1 MGLEITELS
10 RDEAAEWN
18 DAVERTPERTPF
30 HRFEAL
36 DVFADHT
43 DADLHPLLAYK
54 GEQPVGLFP
63 LFTLRKGPIT
73 AAFSPPPA
81 LKVSY
86 LGPVVLAQPGMKPH
100 STEKRRRRLVD
111 GCLDWLDTHYDPGY
125 VHVRTALG
133 APDVRPFGWAR
144 FEETPRFTY
153 VVELDDDPETLRDRF
168 SRDARS
174 NIRDAADE
182 CTVSE
187 AGAETV
193 QRVIR
198 QVQERHDDQG
208 LDFPVTTD
216 FVADLYDALPEGHL
230 RPYACRVDGEFV
242 GGSLILDDGERV
254 YNWQGTVKQDLDHDV
269 NDFLH
274 WEVLR
279 AAADRGH
286 SGYDLVG
293 ANDPRLSRYKSKF
306 APALRTY
313 HSLERSS
320 AGVGAAARLYRQFA

>member
-10 RDEAAEWN
+10 SDEAATWN
-18 DAVERTPERTPF
+18 DALERTRERTPF

-36 DVFADHT
+36 TVFADHAG
-43 DADLHPLLAYK
+43 ADLHPLLAYK

-73 AAFSPPPA
+73 AAFSPPPE

-111 GCLDWLDTHYDPGY
+111 GCLDWLDDEHDPEY
-125 VHVRTALG
+125 VHVRTSVG
-133 APDVRPFGWAR
+133 APDVRPFGWAT
-144 FEETPRFTY
+144 FDETPRFTY
-153 VVELDDDPETLRDRF
+153 VVELDAEPETLRDRF

-174 NIRDAADE
+174 NVRDAQEDCDVA
-182 CTVSE
+182 E
-187 AGAETV
+187 AGAETA
-193 QRVIR
+193 QRVIT
-198 QVQERHDDQG
+198 QVRARHEEQD
-208 LDFPVTTD
+208 LDFPLTSE
-216 FVADLYDALPEGHL
+216 FVADLYGALPDGYL

-254 YNWQGTVKQDLDHDV
+254 YNWQGTVKQDTDHDV
-269 NDFLH
+269 NDLLH

-293 ANDPRLSRYKSKF
+293 ANDQRLSRYKSKF
-306 APALRTY
+306 APTLRTY

-320 AGVGAAARLYRQFA
+320 AGIGTAARLYRQLT

>member
-1 MGLEITELS
+1 MALDITEFTREES
-10 RDEAAEWN
+10 DTWN
-18 DAVERTPERTPF
+18 SALERTRERTPF

-36 DVFADHT
+36 RVFADHSG
-43 DADLHPLLAYK
+43 AELHPLVAYK

-63 LFTLRKGPIT
+63 VFTVRKGPIT
-73 AAFSPPPA
+73 AAFSPPPE

-100 STEKRRRRLVD
+100 STEKRRRRLID
-111 GCLDWLDTHYDPGY
+111 GCLDWLDDQYDPKY
-125 VHVRTALG
+125 VHVRTSVG
-133 APDVRPFGWAR
+133 APDVRPFDWAT
-144 FEETPRFTY
+144 FDETPRFTY
-153 VVELDDDPETLRDRF
+153 VVELDADPETIRDRF

-174 NIRDAADE
+174 NVRDAEEVCDVVE
-182 CTVSE
+182 GGT
-187 AGAETV
+187 ETV
-193 QRVIR
+193 ERVIT
-198 QVQERHDDQG
+198 QVQARHEEQG
-208 LDFPVTTD
+208 LEFPLTSE
-216 FVADLYDALPEGHL
+216 FVADLYDALPDSYL

-242 GGSLILDDGERV
+242 AGSLILDDGERV
-254 YNWQGTVKQDLDHDV
+254 YNWQGTAKQNTDHDV
-269 NDFLH
+269 NDLLH

-306 APALRTY
+306 APTLRTY

-320 AGVGAAARLYRQFA
+320 TGLGTAARLYRQLV